1 MNYQKFEPIDFIL
14 DESFQD
20 WVLSPTPASE
30 EFWQA
35 WIRQNSH
42 KEAVVQQA
50 RAILLNIDFQDASP
64 GTFNQAKVLE
74 NIKAIIKADELTNE
88 LNIPRPNEVKA
99 QRIEVNEAV
108 IYALP
113 RRKMW
118 YRVGVAAAVSL
129 LVLLG
134 MWQLFTTSAPHH
146 YATEFGET
154 RELVLPDGSTVVLN
168 ANSSI
173 SYPDWTLQEDR
184 EVDLRG
190 EAFFSVV
197 HTENDQRFIVH
208 SEGVGIEVLGTEFNV
223 NNRRGRTQVVLK
235 SGKVALNLT
244 DQNPSPTETAFGMKP
259 GDLVEVAGHDN
270 KITRR
275 VVNPEK
281 YAAWTQG
288 VLIFDNVP
296 LREVF
301 EIIQDTYG
309 YDVTVKA
316 TGIEHEMLEAEIAST
331 DIDLIIEILSKSF
344 GLEIEKYPNQL
355 IVRKK

>member
-30 EFWQA
+30 EFWQG

-50 RAILLNIDFQDASP
+50 RAVLLNIDFQDASP

-74 NIKAIIKADELTNE
+74 NVKAIIKADELTNE

-99 QRIEVNEAV
+99 QRTEVNEAV

-113 RRKMW
+113 RRKIW
-118 YRVGVAAAVSL
+118 YRISIAAAASVL
-129 LVLLG
+129 ILLG
-134 MWQLFTTSAPHH
+134 VWQLFTTSAPHH

-154 RELVLPDGSTVVLN
+154 RELLLPDGSTVVLN

-173 SYPDWTLQEDR
+173 SYYDWTIQEDR
-184 EVDLRG
+184 EVDVSG
-190 EAFFSVV
+190 EAFFKVV
-197 HTENDQRFIVH
+197 HTENDQRFVVH
-208 SEGVGIEVLGTEFNV
+208 SEGVGIEVLGTAFNV
-223 NNRRGRTQVVLK
+223 NNRRGRTQVVLQ
-235 SGKVALNLT
+235 SGKVALSLT
-244 DQNPSPTETAFGMKP
+244 DQKLPSEETAFSMQP
-259 GDLVEVAGHDN
+259 GDLVEVAGRDK
-270 KITRR
+270 KITKR

-316 TGIEHEMLEAEIAST
+316 AGIEHEMLEAEIAST

-344 GLEIEKYPNQL
+344 SLNIEKHPNQL